1 MEGIQDKF
9 KAFLSYKTEIFRLQN
24 GNYSGPAEQIID
36 LSTQLCANIGIFP
49 FFFIPCLENSH
60 SNLQL
65 PFSLGDFNENNL
77 IFYKKKQK

>member
-1 MEGIQDKF
+1 MEGIKDKF

-49 FFFIPCLENSH
+49 FFFY
-60 SNLQL
+60 
-65 PFSLGDFNENNL
+65 SLLGKFPQQPPAPL
-77 IFYKKKQK
+77 FPRWF